1 MFERPRSG
9 ERAVLVRLGFGA
21 QVDPEDLQEFTQLA
35 VSAGAQPVATVTGRR
50 DRPDPRFF
58 MGSGKAD
65 EVRAAA
71 VDNAA
76 DLILVDHALS
86 PSQER
91 NLEKLTGRRVLDR
104 NSLILDIFAQRARSF
119 EGKLEVELAQLK
131 HIASRLV
138 RGWTHLERQKG
149 GIGMRGPGETQL
161 ETDRRL
167 IGQRVRVLTRR
178 LEKIQQQ
185 RATGRQL
192 RAGIPVPSLALVG
205 YTNAGKSTLFSS
217 LTGADAYVADQL
229 FATLDP
235 TVRRI
240 TLPGGTAVVA
250 ADTVGFIRELPH
262 ELVAAFQST
271 LTEAREATLLLHV
284 VDASDAR
291 RDDHI
296 AQVDAVLAEIGAEQ
310 IPQILVYNKI
320 DRLGFEPGGPM
331 GEPVGP
337 AGQPR
342 VERDADGRATGV
354 WISAQKRLGLDLLA
368 GAIAERI
375 ARFARVAR
383 LRVPAAAGALR
394 SRLYA
399 AKAVREERS
408 ADDGSSELLVELP
421 DVELLALARTP
432 GVQILEVPGPD
443 MPCAPADAYLK
454 STAVSSATSR
464 S

>member
-9 ERAVLVRLGFGA
+9 ERAVLVRLGLGA
-21 QVDPEDLQEFTQLA
+21 QVDPEDLLEFRQLA
-35 VSAGAQPVATVTGRR
+35 VSAGAEPVATVTGRR

-65 EVRAAA
+65 EVRVVAE
-71 VDNAA
+71 DNAA
-76 DLILVDHALS
+76 DVILVDHALS

-131 HIASRLV
+131 HIATRLV

-167 IGQRVRVLTRR
+167 IGQRMRVLTKR

-185 RATGRQL
+185 RETGRQM
-192 RAGIPVPSLALVG
+192 RAEIPVPSLALVG
-205 YTNAGKSTLFSS
+205 YTNAGKSTLFRS

-271 LTEAREATLLLHV
+271 LTEARAATLLLHV

-291 RDDHI
+291 RDEHI
-296 AQVDAVLAEIGAEQ
+296 AQVDAVLEQIGASG
-310 IPQILVYNKI
+310 IPQIIVYNKI
-320 DRLGFEPGGPM
+320 DRLEVEP
-331 GEPVGP
+331 
-337 AGQPR
+337 R
-342 VERDADGRATGV
+342 IDRDAEGRVTAV
-354 WISAQKRLGLDLLA
+354 WISAERRLGLDLLS
-368 GAIAERI
+368 GAIAERL
-375 ARFARVAR
+375 ARFARLAR

-399 AKAVREERS
+399 AKAVREEHS
-408 ADDGSSELLVELP
+408 ADDGSIELMVELP
-421 DVELLALARTP
+421 DAELLALARTP
-432 GVQILEVPGPD
+432 GVQILEARGAD
-443 MPCAPADAYLK
+443 MPCASGDAYLQ
-454 STAVSSATSR
+454 STAVSSATHR
-464 S
+464 T